1 MKKKLIQVKVGDT
14 STCFKCEFYKSECC
28 IRAKHKSLDC
38 PDFYYVL
45 MTDEEYLDL
54 LKKENKTKYAAMK
67 TK

>member
-28 IRAKHKSLDC
+28 IRAKIKSRDC
-38 PDFYYVL
+38 SDFYYVL
-45 MTDEEYLDL
+45 LTEDDYLDF
-54 LKKENKTKYAAMK
+54 LKKENKAKYAAIK